1 MKNNSVN
8 NKQKT
13 IEVMSNLLDI
23 GKKLP
28 IFSIDFYIEAK
39 NNDIE
44 DYLSKHVIK
53 TTWDD
58 KPLSETE
65 IKNNIKFKLKEFHK
79 SKDYNP
85 IGISKLKMRKTMTL
99 SGITF
104 NNIYNLVSGM
114 EKDMPKNYSYIGN
127 ITLSNLKN

>member
-58 KPLSETE
+58 KPLSEIE

-85 IGISKLKMRKTMTL
+85 IGISKLKMRQ
-99 SGITF
+99 S
-104 NNIYNLVSGM
+104 VSYASFYL
-114 EKDMPKNYSYIGN
+114 N
-127 ITLSNLKN
+127 

>member
-8 NKQKT
+8 NTQKT

-23 GKKLP
+23 GKNLP

-44 DYLSKHVIK
+44 DYLSSHVIK

-58 KPLSETE
+58 KPLSEIE
-65 IKNNIKFKLKEFHK
+65 IKNNIKFKLEEFHK

-99 SGITF
+99 SDITF
-104 NNIYNLVSGM
+104 NSIYNLVSGM

>member
-23 GKKLP
+23 GKNLP

-58 KPLSETE
+58 KPLSEIE

-99 SGITF
+99 SDITF
-104 NNIYNLVSGM
+104 NGIYNLVSGM